1 MADDDNEDQ
10 GGYEE
15 KIKYVSVIAQPMAPK
30 KTTKRI
36 HKLVRKACHAKLV
49 RRGVKE
55 VVKGIRKGEKGFC
68 VIAGDISPIDG
79 KYIAYELCKLC

>member
-1 MADDDNEDQ
+1 M
-10 GGYEE
+10 
-15 KIKYVSVIAQPMAPK
+15 YVYKTQAPK

-68 VIAGDISPIDG
+68 IIAGDISPIDG
-79 KYIAYELCKLC
+79 ESFLRLSCVDFLFLLKFLFFAFCIFPPHSD